1 MGRWLGVD
9 YGEKRVG
16 LAVSDESGILA
27 TPWRIAEVLSPKQA
41 ARAVR
46 EACAEIEA
54 VGIVVGLPLNMNGT
68 IGFKAEEV
76 NVFCERLRRSVNVP
90 VEIWDERLST
100 SMVERVL
107 LEADMSRGKRR
118 KVRDKLAAQVI
129 LQGWLDAKQNELER
143 DE

>member
-27 TPWRIAEVLSPKQA
+27 TPLRIADVLSVKQA

-46 EACAEIEA
+46 EACAEVEA
-54 VGIVVGLPLNMNGT
+54 VGIVVGMPLNMNGT

-76 NVFCERLRRSVNVP
+76 NTFCERLRRSVNVP
-90 VEIWDERLST
+90 VETWDERLST

-129 LQGWLDAKQNELER
+129 LQGWLDARQNELER

>member
-16 LAVSDESGILA
+16 LAISDESGILA
-27 TPWRIAEVLSPKQA
+27 TPLRIADVLSPKQA

-90 VEIWDERLST
+90 VETWDERLST

-107 LEADMSRGKRR
+107 LDADMSRGKRR

>member
-27 TPWRIAEVLSPKQA
+27 TPLRIADVLSPKQA

-90 VEIWDERLST
+90 VETWDERLST

>member
-16 LAVSDESGILA
+16 LAISDESGILA
-27 TPWRIAEVLSPKQA
+27 TPLRIAEVLSPKQA

-76 NVFCERLRRSVNVP
+76 NAFCERLRRSVNVP
-90 VEIWDERLST
+90 VETWDERLST

>member
-16 LAVSDESGILA
+16 LAISDESGILA
-27 TPWRIAEVLSPKQA
+27 TPLRIADVLSPKQA

-90 VEIWDERLST
+90 VETWDERLST

-129 LQGWLDAKQNELER
+129 LQGWLDARQNELER